1 MRITSVPATN
11 IVKRCNT
18 IVCAHCGFINE
29 CPPLEPGEKY
39 LCRRCGHVLKNL
51 KHDWE
56 TRVTALI
63 ITSFIL
69 FICSNS
75 FSFLSV
81 EAGFQ
86 TQSAN
91 LLSGVLALIENQQL
105 ALALLVF
112 VTIFVFPLVEI
123 IALSYVFI
131 SKKLHKKPWGI
142 KLCLRFLIH
151 SRAWNMLDIFMVGVL
166 VTIVKLGE
174 SATLIPGIGLFSFAC
189 LIVTLIVINQ
199 HVNFS
204 ALWNDYNS
212 NNYFASRTDRELFSC
227 NTCKA
232 TIGLSLIE
240 EERSCPRCLSKVY
253 SRIRYSVQKTTAL
266 LITAIILYIPALA
279 LPIMTVTSFGRQSQD
294 TILSGII
301 YLFADGLWFIGYDN
315 AYLN

>member
-1 MRITSVPATN
+1 
-11 IVKRCNT
+11 
-18 IVCAHCGFINE
+18 
-29 CPPLEPGEKY
+29 
-39 LCRRCGHVLKNL
+39 
-51 KHDWE
+51 
-56 TRVTALI
+56 
-63 ITSFIL
+63 
-69 FICSNS
+69 
-75 FSFLSV
+75 
-81 EAGFQ
+81 
-86 TQSAN
+86 
-91 LLSGVLALIENQQL
+91 
-105 ALALLVF
+105 
-112 VTIFVFPLVEI
+112 
-123 IALSYVFI
+123 
-131 SKKLHKKPWGI
+131 
-142 KLCLRFLIH
+142 
-151 SRAWNMLDIFMVGVL
+151 MLDIFMVGVL

-301 YLFADGLWFIGYDN
+301 YLFADGLWFIGSVVFVASILVPILKLLTL
-315 AYLN
+315 AYLLWSVRQNHQAHQQIRQRLFKLTEFIGRWSMIDVFVITLLVALVQFGIIMSIRPEPAALAFAAVVILTMIAVETFDPRLLWDNTKHNSEKPILNEAILDKATGHSAATNKESPENKNG